1 MEGEALSVSLSF
13 FEKVILKELR
23 NNNVS
28 IFAGAGL
35 SRGSGFVDW
44 KELLQDIAIE
54 KIRRR
59 V

>member
-13 FEKVILKELR
+13 
-23 NNNVS
+23 NVS